1 MVSKKIY
8 FFIDKIDEI
17 NLDQVKK
24 TGAILIFRTSK
35 NISRKSLKK
44 FASNCK
50 SKTIDKELREK
61 SEKLASDCKRKRID
75 LFVANSLKLQ
85 SLLKTNRFY
94 ISAWNKKYY
103 KNLRKFNSNI
113 EIVGSA
119 HNVKEIKEKIDQ
131 GCSQIFLSRIFE
143 TKYRLKKGFLGVN
156 KFNLMTRRFITNF
169 IALGGINIKNF
180 NQVKSLNI
188 IGFAMSLDKKKAGKY
203 IPAFFKKT
211 Y

>member
-1 MVSKKIY
+1 MVTKKIY

-24 TGAILIFRTSK
+24 TGAILILRRPK
-35 NISRKSLKK
+35 NISYKNLKK
-44 FASNCK
+44 FAVNCK
-50 SKTIDKELREK
+50 N
-61 SEKLASDCKRKRID
+61 KRID
-75 LFVANSLKLQ
+75 LFVANSVKYL
-85 SLLKTNRFY
+85 SLLKTNGFY

-103 KNLRKFNSNI
+103 KSLRKFNSNI

-119 HNVKEIKEKIDQ
+119 HNIMEINEKINQ

-143 TKYRLKKGFLGVN
+143 TKYRLKKGFLGVI
-156 KFNLMTRRFITNF
+156 KFNLITRMFRTNF

-180 NQVKSLNI
+180 NQIKNLNI
-188 IGFAMSLDKKKAGKY
+188 TGLAMSSDKKKAGKY

>member
-8 FFIDKIDEI
+8 FFIDKITEI
-17 NLDQVKK
+17 NLDEVKK
-24 TGAILIFRTSK
+24 TGAILILRQSK
-35 NISRKSLKK
+35 NISYRNLKK

-50 SKTIDKELREK
+50 SK
-61 SEKLASDCKRKRID
+61 RID
-75 LFVANSLKLQ
+75 LFVANNIKLL
-85 SLLKTNRFY
+85 SLLKTNRLY

-103 KNLRKFNSNI
+103 KNFRKFNSNI

-143 TKYRLKKGFLGVN
+143 TKYKFKKGFLGVT
-156 KFNLMTRRFITNF
+156 KFNLITRRFRTNF

-180 NQVKSLNI
+180 NQIKNLNI
-188 IGFAMSLDKKKAGKY
+188 IGLAMSSDKKKAGKY

>member
-1 MVSKKIY
+1 MSKKIY

-24 TGAILIFRTSK
+24 TGAILILRRPK
-35 NISRKSLKK
+35 NISYKNLKK
-44 FASNCK
+44 FAVNCK
-50 SKTIDKELREK
+50 N
-61 SEKLASDCKRKRID
+61 KRID
-75 LFVANSLKLQ
+75 LFVANSVKYL
-85 SLLKTNRFY
+85 SLLKTNGFY

-103 KNLRKFNSNI
+103 KSLRKFNSNI

-119 HNVKEIKEKIDQ
+119 HNIMEINEKINQ

-143 TKYRLKKGFLGVN
+143 TKYRLKKGFLGVI
-156 KFNLMTRRFITNF
+156 KFNLITRMFRTNF

-180 NQVKSLNI
+180 NQIKNLNI
-188 IGFAMSLDKKKAGKY
+188 LGFAMSSDKKKAGNY
-203 IPAFFKKT
+203 LPAFFKKT

>member
-8 FFIDKIDEI
+8 FFIDKINET

-24 TGAILIFRTSK
+24 TGAILILRRPK
-35 NISRKSLKK
+35 NISYKNLKK
-44 FASNCK
+44 FAVNCK
-50 SKTIDKELREK
+50 N
-61 SEKLASDCKRKRID
+61 KRID
-75 LFVANSLKLQ
+75 LFVANSVKYL
-85 SLLKTNRFY
+85 SLLKTNGFY

-103 KNLRKFNSNI
+103 KSLRKFNSNI

-119 HNVKEIKEKIDQ
+119 HNIMEINEKINQ

-143 TKYRLKKGFLGVN
+143 TKYRLKKGFLGVI
-156 KFNLMTRRFITNF
+156 KFNLITRMFRTNF

-180 NQVKSLNI
+180 NQIKNLNI
-188 IGFAMSLDKKKAGKY
+188 IGLAMSSDKKKAGKY

>member
-8 FFIDKIDEI
+8 FFIDKINET

-24 TGAILIFRTSK
+24 TGAILILRRSK
-35 NISRKSLKK
+35 NINHKSLKK
-44 FASNCK
+44 FALNCK
-50 SKTIDKELREK
+50 S
-61 SEKLASDCKRKRID
+61 KRID
-75 LFVANSLKLQ
+75 LFVANSLKLL
-85 SLLKTNRFY
+85 SLLKTNKFY

-119 HNVKEIKEKIDQ
+119 HNVKEINEKIDQ

-143 TKYRLKKGFLGVN
+143 TKYRLKKGFLGVT
-156 KFNLMTRRFITNF
+156 KFNLITRKFRTNF

-180 NQVKSLNI
+180 NRIKNLNI
-188 IGFAMSLDKKKAGKY
+188 IGFAMSSDKKKAGKY

>member
-24 TGAILIFRTSK
+24 TGAILILRRPK
-35 NISRKSLKK
+35 NISYKNLKK
-44 FASNCK
+44 FAVNCK
-50 SKTIDKELREK
+50 N
-61 SEKLASDCKRKRID
+61 KRID
-75 LFVANSLKLQ
+75 LFVANSVKYL
-85 SLLKTNRFY
+85 SLLKTNGFY

-103 KNLRKFNSNI
+103 KSLRKFNSNI

-119 HNVKEIKEKIDQ
+119 HNIMEINEKINQ

-143 TKYRLKKGFLGVN
+143 TKYRLKKGFLGVI
-156 KFNLMTRRFITNF
+156 KFNLITRMFRTNF

-180 NQVKSLNI
+180 NQIKNLNI
-188 IGFAMSLDKKKAGKY
+188 IGLAMSSDKKKAGKY

>member
-1 MVSKKIY
+1 MVTKKIY

-24 TGAILIFRTSK
+24 TGAILILRRPK
-35 NISRKSLKK
+35 NISYKNLKK
-44 FASNCK
+44 FAVNCK
-50 SKTIDKELREK
+50 N
-61 SEKLASDCKRKRID
+61 KRID
-75 LFVANSLKLQ
+75 LFVANSVKYL
-85 SLLKTNRFY
+85 SLLKTNGFY

-103 KNLRKFNSNI
+103 KSLRKFNSNI

-119 HNVKEIKEKIDQ
+119 HNIMEINEKINQ

-143 TKYRLKKGFLGVN
+143 TKYRLKKGFLGVI
-156 KFNLMTRRFITNF
+156 KFNLITRMFRTNF

-180 NQVKSLNI
+180 NQIKNLNI
-188 IGFAMSLDKKKAGKY
+188 IGLAMSSDKKKAGKY

>member
-1 MVSKKIY
+1 MSKKIY
-8 FFIDKIDEI
+8 FFIDKINEI

-24 TGAILIFRTSK
+24 TDAILILRTSK
-35 NISRKSLKK
+35 NISYKSLKK
-44 FASNCK
+44 FALNCK
-50 SKTIDKELREK
+50 S
-61 SEKLASDCKRKRID
+61 KRID
-75 LFVANSLKLQ
+75 LFVANSIKLL
-85 SLLKTNRFY
+85 SLLKTNRLY
-94 ISAWNKKYY
+94 ISAWNKKHC

-113 EIVGSA
+113 EIVGGA

-143 TKYRLKKGFLGVN
+143 TKYRFKKGFLGVT
-156 KFNLMTRRFITNF
+156 KFNLITRTFRTNY

-180 NQVKSLNI
+180 KQINNLNI
-188 IGFAMSLDKKKAGKY
+188 IGFAMSSDKKKAGKY

>member
-1 MVSKKIY
+1 MSKKIY

-50 SKTIDKELREK
+50 SK
-61 SEKLASDCKRKRID
+61 RID
-75 LFVANSLKLQ
+75 LFVANSIKLL
-85 SLLKTNRFY
+85 SLLKTNRLY
-94 ISAWNKKYY
+94 ISAWNKKHY
-103 KNLRKFNSNI
+103 KNLRKFNSKI

-143 TKYRLKKGFLGVN
+143 TKYRLKKGFLGVTR
-156 KFNLMTRRFITNF
+156 FNLMTRRFITNF

-180 NQVKSLNI
+180 NQIKSLNI

>member
-8 FFIDKIDEI
+8 FFIDKINET

-24 TGAILIFRTSK
+24 TGAILILRRSK
-35 NISRKSLKK
+35 NISLKRLKK
-44 FASNCK
+44 FALNCK
-50 SKTIDKELREK
+50 S
-61 SEKLASDCKRKRID
+61 KRID
-75 LFVANSLKLQ
+75 LFVANRFKLL

-94 ISAWNKKYY
+94 VSAWNKKYY

-113 EIVGSA
+113 ELVGSA
-119 HNVKEIKEKIDQ
+119 HNVNEIKEKIDQ

-143 TKYRLKKGFLGVN
+143 TKYRLKKGFLGVTRF
-156 KFNLMTRRFITNF
+156 KLITRRFVSNF
-169 IALGGINIKNF
+169 IALWGINIKNF
-180 NQVKSLNI
+180 NQIKSLNI

>member
-1 MVSKKIY
+1 MVTKKIY

-24 TGAILIFRTSK
+24 TGAILILRRPK
-35 NISRKSLKK
+35 NISYKNLKK
-44 FASNCK
+44 FAVNCK
-50 SKTIDKELREK
+50 N
-61 SEKLASDCKRKRID
+61 KRID
-75 LFVANSLKLQ
+75 LFVANSVKYL
-85 SLLKTNRFY
+85 SLLKTNGFY

-119 HNVKEIKEKIDQ
+119 HNIMEINEKINQ

-143 TKYRLKKGFLGVN
+143 TKYRLKKGFLGVI
-156 KFNLMTRRFITNF
+156 KFNLITRMFRTNF

-180 NQVKSLNI
+180 NQIKNLNI
-188 IGFAMSLDKKKAGKY
+188 IGLAMSSDKKKAGKY